1 MSTPSSPAERTRT
14 AELTTNER
22 HRLLSN
28 DRRRATLAVLGDRTA
43 PVELA
48 DLAAAVADRMTDAGV
63 ADEELVDR
71 MKASLHHVH
80 LPKMNSLGV
89 VEYEPGTCRVES
101 YRHVPDAAVI

>member
-63 ADEELVDR
+63 ADEEAMSLVR
-71 MKASLHHVH
+71 GQ
-80 LPKMNSLGV
+80 LGCSR
-89 VEYEPGTCRVES
+89 PFGWR
-101 YRHVPDAAVI
+101 